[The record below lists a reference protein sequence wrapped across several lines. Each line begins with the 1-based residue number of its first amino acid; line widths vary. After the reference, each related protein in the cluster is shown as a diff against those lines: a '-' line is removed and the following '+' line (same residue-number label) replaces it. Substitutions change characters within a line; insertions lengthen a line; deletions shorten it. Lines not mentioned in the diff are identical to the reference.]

1 MRLIFFWLPWRIS
14 LSPFCWPF
22 NFLTFFGGGGTL
34 LSFSFRPFPPPFPP
48 PEIFLFKLTS
58 NFEHTQGSKP
68 SSHRPRRRDSPTHKP
83 GLSRAASPTAVRPLQ
98 HPSRIP
104 RYIRVYVRKNSPP
117 KTSFPIFK
125 PKKKITSPLVFPAR
139 ENTQVPSHSHTP
151 QSQLR
156 IHRLPDRQRGRR
168 VGGDGVRNRGEET
181 RVRVRPRRAHVR
193 GGGERATDAM
203 ARAAGAGG
211 GRHGHV
217 GGYGRAEGVSGARGD
232 L

>member
-1 MRLIFFWLPWRIS
+1 M
-14 LSPFCWPF
+14 
-22 NFLTFFGGGGTL
+22 

-83 GLSRAASPTAVRPLQ
+83 GLSRAASQTAVRPLR

-104 RYIRVYVRKNSPP
+104 RYIRVYVRKNSHPP
-117 KTSFPIFK
+117 KNPFAISQ
-125 PKKKITSPLVFPAR
+125 KKKASSPPLVQER
-139 ENTQVPSHSHTP
+139 TVPSHSHTP
-151 QSQLR
+151 PSQLR

-168 VGGDGVRNRGEET
+168 VGGDGVRDRGEET
-181 RVRVRPRRAHVR
+181 RVRLCPRRAHVR